1 MDKILIIGTGGL
13 AREFTS
19 WFKDS
24 FEIVGYSSN
33 EHNDHSEFN
42 LPGILYTENVTPDL
56 IGTDL
61 AVMCIGNSVIKKRV
75 YNEFSRAGFSF
86 PTFVHHSSVYSES
99 ATLQDGVII
108 APQCV
113 VSPNVKIGKLTYIN
127 FCCGIG
133 HDAIVGDFVQMNP
146 GSQIGGESK
155 IGDQVLIGTNSVV
168 LQGISIG
175 DGATVASGAVIFSR
189 ISEGVTIIGNPG
201 KRMSAFDKNLK

>member
-24 FEIVGYSSN
+24 FEIVGYFSN

-56 IGTDL
+56 IGTDF
-61 AVMCIGNSVIKKRV
+61 AVICIGDPVIKQRV

-86 PTFVHHSSVYSES
+86 PIIVHHSSYIR
-99 ATLQDGVII
+99 ATNLKDGVVI
-108 APQCV
+108 APKCV

-127 FCCGIG
+127 FSSGIG
-133 HDAIVGDFVQMNP
+133 HDATIGDFVQINS
-146 GSQIGGESK
+146 GSQIGGDSK
-155 IGDQVLIGTNSVV
+155 VGDQVLIGSNSVV
-168 LQGISIG
+168 LQGVSIG
-175 DGATVASGAVIFSR
+175 DGATVASGAVVFSR
-189 ISEGVTIIGNPG
+189 VSEGVTVIGNPA
-201 KRMSAFDKNLK
+201 KRMPALDKNLE